1 MDEMFSYCISLNNID
16 ISNFNTSSLESC
28 YYMFNKCKDKLKSKI
43 YNEYEKFGD
52 GYLDDY

>member
-1 MDEMFSYCISLNNID
+1 
-16 ISNFNTSSLESC
+16 
-28 YYMFNKCKDKLKSKI
+28 MFNKWKDKLKSKI